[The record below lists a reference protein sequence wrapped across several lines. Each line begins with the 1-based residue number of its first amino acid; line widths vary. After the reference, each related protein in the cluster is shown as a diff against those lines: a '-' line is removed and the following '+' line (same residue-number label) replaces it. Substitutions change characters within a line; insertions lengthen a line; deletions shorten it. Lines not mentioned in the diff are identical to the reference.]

1 MPFPDQHLVVQLEG
15 LNLFYSVRFKRP
27 VYSDENIAV
36 FRLRWT
42 LDLFDLEENDIIVIY
57 FRNEDKLIFF
67 NNDDSEDIAIGRIKK
82 NGKLSI
88 YKGATHSLKKE
99 FKKLLKKYP
108 QAESCLAML
117 KL

>member
-1 MPFPDQHLVVQLEG
+1 MPFSDQYLVVQLEG

-42 LDLFDLEENDIIVIY
+42 LDLYDTEDNDIIVIY

-67 NNDDSEDIAIGRIKK
+67 DSHDLDDIAIGRIKK

-88 YKGATHSLKKE
+88 YKGATHSLKRE

-108 QAESCLAML
+108 QAESCLAVL
-117 KL
+117 RL